1 MNHLEYRLG
10 KQEDVAWLAEMNQ
23 QLIRDEK
30 HRNRTTL
37 SELEKRMSDFLRN
50 QYSTVIVSCNQVDIG
65 YALYRQEEDWIYLR
79 QLFVKREMRRKGVAR
94 AMIEWLRDNPWSE
107 CQRIRVEVLVGNL
120 AGINFWRSVGFKD
133 YCITMEMEN
142 Q

>member
-30 HRNRTTL
+30 HRNRMTL

-50 QYSTVIVSCNQVDIG
+50 QYSAVIVSCNQVDIG
-65 YALYRQEEDWIYLR
+65 YHAPSQ
-79 QLFVKREMRRKGVAR
+79 QCHV
-94 AMIEWLRDNPWSE
+94 
-107 CQRIRVEVLVGNL
+107 CQGHL
-120 AGINFWRSVGFKD
+120 RSVRNGAARHVPRQRQVK
-133 YCITMEMEN
+133 
-142 Q
+142 